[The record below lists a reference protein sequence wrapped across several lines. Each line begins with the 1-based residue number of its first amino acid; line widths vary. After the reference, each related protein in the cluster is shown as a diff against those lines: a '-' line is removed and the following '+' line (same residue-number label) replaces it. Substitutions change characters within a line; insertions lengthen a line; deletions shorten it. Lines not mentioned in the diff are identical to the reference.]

1 MYDFTGVTGA
11 KVVIYDSSA
20 AQSGKLLATA
30 DVVGAIANVA
40 EGNTFTLLSGKLD
53 ASGVTVDGSGEGSFG
68 AGINSLGKTYV
79 HGGTVVGGQVNGDR
93 VNHGGGGIAV
103 SGANASLY
111 MTGGNVEKGS
121 ATCGGAV
128 LVQNSATFTMDG
140 GYIYNGTAEYDGGN
154 VFVWTATFNMN
165 GGTIKDGV
173 LGTNARYGTNVALHG
188 INTFTMTGGTI
199 TGGSTTKS
207 TAHGGVFVP
216 AATKMTV
223 SGNAKVNGNT
233 VAGKASNLYL
243 DASTLTIGGKGLTGT
258 AKIGVTLGDGK
269 GETST
274 SVTGVFTTGSNV
286 TAAQKEYFTHDGGIG
301 IVFGGNGTPLYC
313 GKYGYQVGYA
323 EEDYGEYCKD
333 MGLSGYGNDA
343 ERKAESVDGYGL
355 DIEVL
360 VVTDDEG
367 DTAVICSVE
376 ATTISTALHNKLR
389 NRIAKDY
396 GIPVNN
402 IMISAN
408 HQHSTP
414 VPGST
419 NQAYGNYTTFNK
431 KFEALFMQAVAKAFK
446 DRDYAEVYT
455 KEVTTSGLNYIRN
468 TKAYGLFSNNYL
480 GMVSYNHTDLNV
492 KDSFGLYSKVEEWAG
507 DRNMQLVWFKR
518 TTNKDIVV
526 ANFAVHPHGIEQ
538 TGSDSK
544 VASSNFTGRFRSL
557 VSNKYQC
564 HTMYISG
571 ASGDVNMT
579 YSGTLKYANG
589 TNAPAAKTTLD
600 KYAEAMLGYVPA
612 LSASKWDARST
623 GQVNAAA
630 ATVTLNT
637 NKAKDNLYETAYAIS
652 SQTTLKAKE
661 SKWKELMDGVTDES
675 KYIYSIYHADA
686 IVNRHSE
693 GATRNLQAYAISIGD
708 ISFAGGPYEMF
719 SEDGRTIKNGDTHP
733 ATIMC
738 FLANGHNGYLPS
750 STNWS
755 NGGYS
760 VDITYYAQGSSG
772 TMNTKFIELLNQVD
786 VAR

>member
-30 DVVGAIANVA
+30 DVVGAIANVS

-53 ASGVTVDGSGEGSFG
+53 ASGVTVSGSADGSFG
-68 AGINSLGKTYV
+68 AGINSLGKVYV
-79 HGGTVVGGQVNGDR
+79 HGGTIVGGQVNGTR
-93 VNHGGGGIAV
+93 VNHGGGAVAV

-111 MTGGNVEKGS
+111 MTNGVIEKGFTIS
-121 ATCGGAV
+121 GGAV
-128 LVQNSATFTMDG
+128 LAQNGAVFTMDG
-140 GYIYNGTAEYDGGN
+140 GYIYDGKASYDGGN
-154 VFVWTATFNMN
+154 VFIWTATFNMN
-165 GGTIKDGV
+165 GGTIMDGV
-173 LGTNARYGTNVALHG
+173 LGDNARYGTNVAFSG
-188 INTFTMTGGTI
+188 TCTFNMNGGTI
-199 TGGSTTKS
+199 KGGSTTKS
-207 TAHGGVFVP
+207 GALGGVYVP

-223 SGNAKVNGNT
+223 SGNVQITGNT
-233 VAGKASNLYL
+233 VAGAASNLYL
-243 DASTLTIGGKGLTGT
+243 DGGVLTIGNAGLKST
-258 AKIGVTLGDGK
+258 AKIGVNVPGGSGD
-269 GETST
+269 
-274 SVTGVFTTGSNV
+274 FTTGDNI
-286 TAAQKEYFTHDGGIG
+286 TAAQKARFTHDGGVG
-301 IVFGGNGTPLYC
+301 IVFGGNNTPLYC
-313 GKYGYQVGYA
+313 GNYGYQVGYA
-323 EEDYGEYCKD
+323 EGNYGSFCIGMD
-333 MGLSGYGNDA
+333 LSGYGNNA
-343 ERKAESVDGYGL
+343 ERIATSVDSYGL

-360 VVTDDEG
+360 VVTDNEG

-376 ATTISTALHNKLR
+376 AATITSSFHTKLR
-389 NRIAKDY
+389 NLVGKTY
-396 GIPVNN
+396 GISGNN
-402 IMISAN
+402 VMITSN

-419 NQAYGNYTTFNK
+419 ATYCDYAGFNE
-431 KFEALFMQAVAKAFK
+431 KFEALFMQTVANAFK

-468 TKAYGLFSNNYL
+468 TKAYNSSGNYL
-480 GMVSYNHTDLNV
+480 GMVTDNHTALGAQG
-492 KDSFGLYSKVEEWAG
+492 KSISYYVEEWSG
-507 DRNMQLVWFKR
+507 DRNMQLVWFDR

-538 TGSDSK
+538 TGADSL

-557 VSNKYQC
+557 VSNKYGC

-579 YSGTLKYANG
+579 GKTNLRNTSGTTLPTAQ
-589 TNAPAAKTTLD
+589 TTLD
-600 KYAEAMLGYVPA
+600 NYANKMLGYVPE
-612 LSASKWDARST
+612 LSASKWVARST

-637 NKAKDNLYETAYAIS
+637 NKAKDDLYSTAYAIS
-652 SQTTLKAKE
+652 SQTTYSAKKNKLE
-661 SKWKELMDGVTDES
+661 SLMSGVTTES

-686 IVNRHSE
+686 IVNRHSA
-693 GATRNLQAYAISIGD
+693 GATRNLYAYAISIGD

-733 ATIMC
+733 ATIIC

-750 STNWS
+750 TTNWN

-760 VDITYYAQGSSG
+760 VDITYYAKGSSD
-772 TMNTKFIELLNQVD
+772 TMNSKLIELLNQVD